1 IEIGGIAL
9 FIDEELEGYIL
20 TCKISEDFKNI
31 PEYSDEE
38 FYVTVYKDESSDSG
52 YYALLENKEER
63 VVWDG
68 EVVANNIF
76 NNLWI
81 VINKVKTG

>member
-1 IEIGGIAL
+1 
-9 FIDEELEGYIL
+9 
-20 TCKISEDFKNI
+20 
-31 PEYSDEE
+31 

-81 VINKVKTG
+81 VVNKVKTG